1 MLCVRDA
8 LSKENRTA
16 AVRAPEKR
24 CGTSTLRE
32 HVFPKNYVC
41 LYRFG
46 CNKMRGLCDKFT
58 FILESMLAAKG
69 SAKGGAL
76 CDIAF
81 TQMTFIIANWAHK
94 WQDKFS
100 LFVSVTWSVS
110 MHGDGLF
117 PIFFSHAFF
126 SRNRLRVVQT
136 LLVEADL
143 LVETDLRM
151 FQEAATILMHRFLQ
165 RTCVRLS
172 SVLRQPTTQAG
183 QGKKNICLRN
193 V

>member
-1 MLCVRDA
+1 
-8 LSKENRTA
+8 
-16 AVRAPEKR
+16 
-24 CGTSTLRE
+24 
-32 HVFPKNYVC
+32 
-41 LYRFG
+41 
-46 CNKMRGLCDKFT
+46 
-58 FILESMLAAKG
+58 
-69 SAKGGAL
+69 
-76 CDIAF
+76 
-81 TQMTFIIANWAHK
+81 
-94 WQDKFS
+94 
-100 LFVSVTWSVS
+100 